1 VFESVI
7 IVSTMNKEPH
17 DTHLHRH
24 KQTHTHTHTHHIMRK
39 SRNAAAIMWRH
50 RNRTKHWI

>member
-24 KQTHTHTHTHHIMRK
+24 KHTHTHTHHIMRK